1 MMIPTI
7 QLISLLM
14 TRTRIGKI
22 DSHDQSSAGPSFIV
36 LDRLSGQEI
45 RPEG

>member
-1 MMIPTI
+1 MMIRTI

-22 DSHDQSSAGPSFIV
+22 DSHNQGSVGPSFIV
-36 LDRLSGQEI
+36 LGRLSGQGI
-45 RPEG
+45 RRER